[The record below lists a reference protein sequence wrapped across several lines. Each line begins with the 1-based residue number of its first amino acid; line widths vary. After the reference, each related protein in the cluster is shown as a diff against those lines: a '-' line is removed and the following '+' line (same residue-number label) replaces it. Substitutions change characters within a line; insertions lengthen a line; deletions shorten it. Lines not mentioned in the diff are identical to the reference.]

1 MKKQNNTLFT
11 LLIIIFFI
19 IIALISFNIYNAYKN
34 TKDVTLL
41 SEYIVNNT
49 EIVNNKE
56 GLTKENGTYIFKG
69 ELENNYVLYNNM
81 LWRIIKINSDSS
93 LELILD
99 DYINMLPKNLISTFF
114 ENLESNLDLDYLIEN
129 NICKDTFDNENNITC
144 QKLEKDKIV
153 SLLSV
158 YDYMNSFYESKT
170 FITNDEEKLW
180 LYNNDAH
187 TNGDKLSTSNENN
200 FYEIKPVI
208 TIKNST
214 LYKSGNGTKNS
225 PYQIGNDD
233 FSIGAKVKID
243 NDLYIVYDYKD
254 DIKLM
259 SLNTIDKI
267 YKNDTLDYL
276 NNEYYQKLSYKD
288 ILKNTITYNGEYTN
302 KESDISKTK
311 ATKKI
316 GIPSILDI
324 KFESNIKDYYLAN
337 KVNAFD
343 LIYNNPVIYG
353 DKKTLHQTRYTIT
366 LDKKEINNFTKENN
380 VYVYKEGAK

>member
-49 EIVNNKE
+49 EIVNTKD

-99 DYINMLPKNLISTFF
+99 DYINMLPKNLILTFF
-114 ENLESNLDLDYLIEN
+114 DNLESNLDLDYLIEN

-233 FSIGAKVKID
+233 FSIGSKVKID

-259 SLNTIDKI
+259 SLNTMDKI
-267 YKNDTLDYL
+267 YKNDVLDYL

-288 ILKNTITYNGEYTN
+288 ILKDTITYNGKYTN

-311 ATKKI
+311 VTKKI

-337 KVNAFD
+337 KVNDFD

>member
-11 LLIIIFFI
+11 GLIIIFFI

-49 EIVNNKE
+49 EIVNTKD

-69 ELENNYVLYNNM
+69 EIENNYALYNNM

-114 ENLESNLDLDYLIEN
+114 DNLESNLDLDYLIEN

-144 QKLEKDKIV
+144 QKLEKDKYV

-158 YDYMNSFYESKT
+158 YDYMNSFYENKT

-233 FSIGAKVKID
+233 FSIGSKVKID

-259 SLNTIDKI
+259 SLNTMDKI
-267 YKNDTLDYL
+267 YKNDVLDYL

-288 ILKNTITYNGEYTN
+288 ILKDTITYNGKYTN

-311 ATKKI
+311 VTKKI

-337 KVNAFD
+337 KVNDFD

>member
-93 LELILD
+93 LKLILD

-114 ENLESNLDLDYLIEN
+114 NKFESNLDLDYLIEN

-144 QKLEKDKIV
+144 QKLEKDKYV

-158 YDYMNSFYESKT
+158 YDYINSFYDNKT
-170 FITNDEEKLW
+170 FITNDKDKLW

-214 LYKSGNGTKNS
+214 LYKSGNGTKNN
-225 PYQIGNDD
+225 PYQIGNND
-233 FSIGAKVKID
+233 FSIGAKVQIN
-243 NDLYIVYDYKD
+243 NDMYIVYDFKD

-267 YKNDTLDYL
+267 YKNNVLDYL
-276 NNEYYQKLSYKD
+276 NNEYYQKLSYKN
-288 ILKNTITYNGEYTN
+288 ILKDTVIYNGKYSN
-302 KESDISKTK
+302 KENDITKTQV
-311 ATKKI
+311 TKKI

-337 KVNAFD
+337 KVNDFD

-380 VYVYKEGAK
+380 VYIYKEGAK

>member
-1 MKKQNNTLFT
+1 MKKQNNTLFIG
-11 LLIIIFFI
+11 LLIIFFI

-114 ENLESNLDLDYLIEN
+114 NKFESNLDLDYLIEN

-144 QKLEKDKIV
+144 QKLEKDKYV

-158 YDYMNSFYESKT
+158 YDYMNSFYENKT

-233 FSIGAKVKID
+233 FSIGAKLKID
-243 NDLYIVYDYKD
+243 NDLYVVYDYKD

-267 YKNDTLDYL
+267 YKNDALDYL

-288 ILKNTITYNGEYTN
+288 ILKDTVIYNGKYSN

-311 ATKKI
+311 VTKKI

-324 KFESNIKDYYLAN
+324 KFESNIKDYYLTN

>member
-1 MKKQNNTLFT
+1 MH
-11 LLIIIFFI
+11 
-19 IIALISFNIYNAYKN
+19 YKN

-41 SEYIVNNT
+41 SEYIINNS

-99 DYINMLPKNLISTFF
+99 DYINMLPKNLILTFF
-114 ENLESNLDLDYLIEN
+114 DNLESNLDLDYLIEN

-187 TNGDKLSTSNENN
+187 TNGDKLST
-200 FYEIKPVI
+200 
-208 TIKNST
+208 
-214 LYKSGNGTKNS
+214 
-225 PYQIGNDD
+225 QM
-233 FSIGAKVKID
+233 KI
-243 NDLYIVYDYKD
+243 IFM
-254 DIKLM
+254 KLN
-259 SLNTIDKI
+259 L
-267 YKNDTLDYL
+267 
-276 NNEYYQKLSYKD
+276 
-288 ILKNTITYNGEYTN
+288 
-302 KESDISKTK
+302 
-311 ATKKI
+311 
-316 GIPSILDI
+316 
-324 KFESNIKDYYLAN
+324 
-337 KVNAFD
+337 
-343 LIYNNPVIYG
+343 
-353 DKKTLHQTRYTIT
+353 
-366 LDKKEINNFTKENN
+366 
-380 VYVYKEGAK
+380 

>member
-49 EIVNNKE
+49 EIVNTKD

-69 ELENNYVLYNNM
+69 EIENNYVLYNNM

-114 ENLESNLDLDYLIEN
+114 DNLESNLDLDYLIEN
-129 NICKDTFDNENNITC
+129 NICKDTFDNENNITY
-144 QKLEKDKIV
+144 QKLEKDKYV

-158 YDYMNSFYESKT
+158 YDYMNSFYENKT

-233 FSIGAKVKID
+233 FSIGSKVKID

-259 SLNTIDKI
+259 SLNTMDKI
-267 YKNDTLDYL
+267 YKNDVLDYL

-288 ILKNTITYNGEYTN
+288 ILKDTITYNGKYTN

-311 ATKKI
+311 VTKKI

-337 KVNAFD
+337 KVNDFD

>member
-1 MKKQNNTLFT
+1 MKKQNNTLFIG
-11 LLIIIFFI
+11 LLIIFFI

-49 EIVNNKE
+49 EIVNSKE

-93 LELILD
+93 LKLILD

-114 ENLESNLDLDYLIEN
+114 NKFESNLDLDYLIEN

-144 QKLEKDKIV
+144 QKLEKDKYV

-158 YDYMNSFYESKT
+158 YDYINSFYDNKT
-170 FITNDEEKLW
+170 FITNDKDKLW

-214 LYKSGNGTKNS
+214 LYKSGNGTKNN
-225 PYQIGNDD
+225 PYQIGNND
-233 FSIGAKVKID
+233 FSIGAKVQIN
-243 NDLYIVYDYKD
+243 NDMYIVYDFKD
-254 DIKLM
+254 DIKLI

-267 YKNDTLDYL
+267 YKNNVLDYL
-276 NNEYYQKLSYKD
+276 NNEYYQKLIYKN
-288 ILKNTITYNGEYTN
+288 ILKDTVIYNGKYSN
-302 KESDISKTK
+302 KENDINKTQV
-311 ATKKI
+311 TKKI

-337 KVNAFD
+337 KVNDFD

-380 VYVYKEGAK
+380 VYIYKEGAK

>member
-1 MKKQNNTLFT
+1 MKKQNNTLFIG
-11 LLIIIFFI
+11 LLIIFFI

-93 LELILD
+93 LKLILD

-114 ENLESNLDLDYLIEN
+114 NKFESNLDLDYLIEN

-144 QKLEKDKIV
+144 QKLEKDKYV

-158 YDYMNSFYESKT
+158 YDYINSFYDNKT
-170 FITNDEEKLW
+170 FITNDKDKLW

-214 LYKSGNGTKNS
+214 LYKSGNGTKNN
-225 PYQIGNDD
+225 PYQIGNND
-233 FSIGAKVKID
+233 FSIGAKVQIN
-243 NDLYIVYDYKD
+243 NDMYIVYDFKD

-267 YKNDTLDYL
+267 YKNNVLDYL
-276 NNEYYQKLSYKD
+276 NNEYYQKLSYKN
-288 ILKNTITYNGEYTN
+288 ILKDTVIYNGKYSN
-302 KESDISKTK
+302 KENDITKTQV
-311 ATKKI
+311 TKKI

-337 KVNAFD
+337 KVNDFD

-380 VYVYKEGAK
+380 VYIYKEGAK

>member
-99 DYINMLPKNLISTFF
+99 DYINMLPKNLILTFF
-114 ENLESNLDLDYLIEN
+114 DNLESNLDLDYLIEN

-233 FSIGAKVKID
+233 FSIGSKVKID

-259 SLNTIDKI
+259 SLNTMDKI
-267 YKNDTLDYL
+267 YKNDVLDYL

-288 ILKNTITYNGEYTN
+288 ILKDTITYNGKYTN

-311 ATKKI
+311 VTKKI

-337 KVNAFD
+337 KVNDFD

>member
-1 MKKQNNTLFT
+1 MKKENNTLFT

-34 TKDVTLL
+34 TKNITLL

-49 EIVNNKE
+49 EIVNSKE

-93 LELILD
+93 LKLILD

-114 ENLESNLDLDYLIEN
+114 NKFESNLDLDYLIEN

-144 QKLEKDKIV
+144 QKLEKDKYV

-158 YDYMNSFYESKT
+158 YDYINSFYDNKT
-170 FITNDEEKLW
+170 FITNDKDKLW

-214 LYKSGNGTKNS
+214 LYKSGNGTKNN
-225 PYQIGNDD
+225 PYQIGNND
-233 FSIGAKVKID
+233 FSIGAKVQIN
-243 NDLYIVYDYKD
+243 NDMYIVYDFKD

-267 YKNDTLDYL
+267 YKNNVLDYL
-276 NNEYYQKLSYKD
+276 NNEYYQKLSYKN
-288 ILKNTITYNGEYTN
+288 ILKDTVIYNGKYSN
-302 KESDISKTK
+302 KENDITKTQV
-311 ATKKI
+311 TKKI

-337 KVNAFD
+337 KVNDFD

-380 VYVYKEGAK
+380 VYIYKEGAK